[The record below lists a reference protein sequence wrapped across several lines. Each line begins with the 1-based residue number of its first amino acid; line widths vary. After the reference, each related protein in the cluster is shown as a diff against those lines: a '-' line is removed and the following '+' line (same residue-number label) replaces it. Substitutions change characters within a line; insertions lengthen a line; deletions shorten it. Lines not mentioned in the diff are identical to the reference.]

1 MENNNTPV
9 KLEITQ
15 DKLVDLLM
23 HAATREDIAALRQE
37 TTAKFDKI
45 DQRFEKVDQR
55 FEKVDQRFDKLDQK
69 IDLKMEAMEAR
80 MDRAEARMD
89 RKFFAA
95 MSITIASAIAIIGI
109 LLRGFHM
116 FQFYQSLV
124 FLANLFL
131 YTKAIL

>member
-1 MENNNTPV
+1 MENNTPV

-37 TTAKFDKI
+37 TNAK
-45 DQRFEKVDQR
+45 FEKVDQK
-55 FEKVDQRFDKLDQK
+55 FEKIDQQFEKLDQK

-116 FQFYQSLV
+116 F
-124 FLANLFL
+124 
-131 YTKAIL
+131 